1 MKNFFLKSRIFNFL
15 QKIKSKKKIVL
26 CHGVFDL
33 VHIGHINHF
42 LAAKSFG
49 DFLVVSIT
57 KDKFIKKSIK
67 GTLFNEK
74 QRLSYLSNIHLIDA
88 LVLSDRE
95 SSTDIIKLVKPKVY
109 VKGIDYKD
117 NKQDDTKK
125 IYLEKKMVEKYGGKI
140 KYTNEDAFSSSS
152 IINQKSLL
160 YSDEQKNYLNIVKN
174 KFNFNKFE
182 KLFTKKKK

>member
-1 MKNFFLKSRIFNFL
+1 MKKIFSKKELFNFL
-15 QKIKSKKKIVL
+15 QKIKNKKKVVL

-42 LAAKSFG
+42 RAAKSFG

-74 QRLSYLSNIHLIDA
+74 QRLSYLSNLHLIDA
-88 LVLSDRE
+88 LVLSDEE
-95 SSTDIIKLVKPKVY
+95 SSIDIIKLVKPKVY
-109 VKGIDYKD
+109 VKGIDYKE
-117 NKQDDTKK
+117 NKLDDTKK
-125 IYLEKKMVEKYGGKI
+125 IYLEKKMVEKFGGLI

-160 YSDEQKNYLNIVKN
+160 YSDEQKNYLNIVKK

-182 KLFTKKKK
+182 KIFVKKKK